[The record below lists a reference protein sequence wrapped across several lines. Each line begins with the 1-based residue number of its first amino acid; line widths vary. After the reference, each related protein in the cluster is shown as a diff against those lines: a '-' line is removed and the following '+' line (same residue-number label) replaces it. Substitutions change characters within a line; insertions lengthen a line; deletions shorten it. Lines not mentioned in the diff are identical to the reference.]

1 MKSFGIVI
9 LLSLSL
15 LAGGCAS
22 VKIPP
27 KLTPAERDLVQ
38 ATKIHA
44 VVGVQTDEYPVYS
57 NKLAD
62 ALRRTGLFDE
72 VALIDDLQRE
82 PDLIATVEKHV
93 YGAPGIPV
101 FALLTFGVIPSSA
114 EETHGYVFSL
124 RPARTGAAPVL
135 LDVRY
140 SGKTTLGWVALL
152 MNLSTQR
159 TIKDPYKTDRLND
172 TLKAAIA
179 KRAGEIQALIPG
191 DGGGGGRAGR

>member
-1 MKSFGIVI
+1 MKSFVI

-15 LAGGCAS
+15 FAGGCAS

-44 VVGVQTDEYPVYS
+44 VVGVQPDQYPVYS
-57 NKLAD
+57 NKLVS

-72 VALIDDLQRE
+72 VALVGDLQGE

-93 YGAPGIPV
+93 YGSPTIPL

-124 RPARTGAAPVL
+124 RPARAEAPPVL

-140 SGKTTLGWVALL
+140 SGKTTLGWAALL
-152 MNLSTQR
+152 MNLSTRR
-159 TIKDPYKTDRLND
+159 TVKDPYKTGRLND

-179 KRAGEIQALIPG
+179 KRAGEIQALLPG
-191 DGGGGGRAGR
+191 DGGGGARASR